1 MIKIQDYL
9 NNIQKTDDGITT
21 INAAKNGQNPS
32 IVMYTNGGAP
42 EAMLFCE
49 KVDGNINTQGRVF
62 LCNGGNQIL
71 NLTDENAFHQHAIA
85 EYATHF
91 DKPDFVLVY
100 RGITKEQL
108 ETNIDNL
115 AENNFVS
122 KDKIHAFILN
132 DKHAITHAL
141 DGNKE
146 PIYSN
151 NKYAQIHEQNY
162 NTVKNIEFDESTVI
176 DCVDSR
182 LFRTAKYIVSSIA
195 AAFTPSYLEHI
206 KNKLQNPNGIIV
218 QNHIG
223 SMTEDLPGEYC
234 GGINAAANG
243 IDGQFLPK
251 VAKTINPDNIT
262 DITQLTIDS
271 ITRTYDAVK
280 SIVNENIPIE
290 KQLVSTSTG
299 EKIWP

>member
-9 NNIQKTDDGITT
+9 NMIEKTDDGITT
-21 INAAKNGQNPS
+21 INAAKKGQSPS

-62 LCNGGNQIL
+62 LCGGGDQIL
-71 NLTDENAFHQHAIA
+71 NLADQDAFLQHAIA

-91 DKPDFVLVY
+91 DKPDFVLAY
-100 RGITKEQL
+100 KNITKEQL
-108 ETNIDNL
+108 KENIDNL
-115 AENNFVS
+115 AENPFVS

-195 AAFTPSYLEHI
+195 AAFTPSYLESMND
-206 KNKLQNPNGIIV
+206 KFQNPHGV
-218 QNHIG
+218 RAQNHIG
-223 SMTEDLPGEYC
+223 SMTEDLPEEYC
-234 GGINAAANG
+234 GGVNAAVNNTK
-243 IDGQFLPK
+243 GQFLTK
-251 VAKTINPDNIT
+251 VMETINPDNLT
-262 DITQLTIDS
+262 DVTQLTLDS
-271 ITRTYDAVK
+271 LKRTYNKVK
-280 SIVNENIPIE
+280 TITNQEIPVE
-290 KQLVSTSTG
+290 MQLINTSTG
-299 EKIWP
+299 EKIRP